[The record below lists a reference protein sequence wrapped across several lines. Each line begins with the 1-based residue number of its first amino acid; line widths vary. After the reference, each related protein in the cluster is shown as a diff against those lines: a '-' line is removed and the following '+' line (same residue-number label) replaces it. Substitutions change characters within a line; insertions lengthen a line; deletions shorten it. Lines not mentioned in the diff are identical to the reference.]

1 MEEATENPLGA
12 LGKREEPAGV
22 SESSKEKGVG
32 WSPPAVDCIHVN
44 AKLYAMF
51 LLKNALSI
59 SLQGHLLVHD
69 VL

>member
-1 MEEATENPLGA
+1 MEATTENPIGA

-32 WSPPAVDCIHVN
+32 WSPPPIDCTRAD
-44 AKLYAMF
+44 AKLHQTF
-51 LLKNALSI
+51 LQKSALSF
-59 SLQGHLLVHD
+59 LLVHD